1 MKLCWWAGAP
11 VKNSRFWGTV
21 VVKLNLV
28 ERQSGRQTGPKT
40 VSPLSVIDAISA
52 GFDHVTRRP
61 RLLLMPLA
69 LDVFLWMGPRLLAAP
84 LADQLARSSAQLAAD
99 LDASSRIALQ
109 EMVSLMRE
117 MLSRVN
123 LMSWLSVTGVGVP
136 AANTGLDA
144 TKPLPT
150 GSLPPIEHVPS
161 LEAYLFVMISLTL
174 VGLMLAGL
182 FWSMLAGSVRG
193 DRFDVRH
200 WLLDGLRVGLQLAA
214 VAALA
219 IGLMLALAVP
229 ASLLIVMLGSLS
241 LGLASLVP
249 ALLMAI
255 MMWGILFAVFTVHGL
270 ALYRFSVQRAVV
282 ISGGVLRA
290 FFSSTVGFVV
300 LGLAI
305 YIGLGLIW
313 ELIAAD
319 SWLRLIA
326 MPGNAFVGTGLLV
339 ASLHYYQDRTAILF
353 ERLNWPQPLGN
364 ARG

>member
-1 MKLCWWAGAP
+1 MNPCWWAGAP

-200 WLLDGLRVGLQLAA
+200 WLLDGLRVGLQLVA

-249 ALLMAI
+249 ALLIAI

-353 ERLNWPQPLGN
+353 ERLHWPQPLGN